1 MKPNLS
7 RPLLRAF
14 SAGGL
19 FLLSLTVMTTLAEA
33 QMPTAGPPDR
43 TEIINVAGQLD
54 LNATQQN
61 AFVRIVDDF
70 QMSVETTLEH
80 YGVDPRESRPPPTVL
95 VALRSD
101 LQKSLSQMDAELS
114 AILTTD
120 QMREFRRIRRGRMQ
134 GL

>member
-7 RPLLRAF
+7 RPLIRAF

-19 FLLSLTVMTTLAEA
+19 FLLSLTVVTTQAEA
-33 QMPTAGPPDR
+33 QVPPDR
-43 TEIINVAGQLD
+43 SEIKQVAGQLNLD
-54 LNATQQN
+54 SAQQD

-80 YGVDPRESRPPPTVL
+80 YGVDPMVSRPPPTVL

-101 LQKSLSQMDAELS
+101 LKKSLSQMDAEL
-114 AILTTD
+114 AAVLTAD
-120 QMREFRRIRRGRMQ
+120 QMRAFKRIRRDRMQ
-134 GL
+134 TR